1 MEIISYI
8 IVNLFIFSSW
18 YIFLFKRRYY
28 ISFIDR
34 LIGTFILGLAQII
47 FTEML
52 LGVLFKRLFAA
63 PLFLFNI
70 SISLI
75 VLTLAIIFD
84 KNNNPP
90 LPSLSKGGM
99 GGLKGILSE
108 FKDKTIQFFNII
120 KRDIVL
126 LCIFILFLISVCWI
140 IFTGYLF
147 PSYTWD
153 ALWYHL
159 PTVGYIIQSGAIQE
173 NITPSFIDLF
183 INIFPKNIELFFIW
197 NTIFLKSDI
206 IIDLSQL
213 FFTIAGI
220 FTIYSIAVKLGL
232 KEEYAVYSSLL
243 FFFAPVI
250 ILQST
255 TNYIDIAVAVLFL
268 IAINFLMYDDPR
280 NFSGG
285 VIKNKKLPILLAGLA
300 TGILVGSKGS
310 GPLFIAVLLVM
321 VIMGKF
327 IRYINPFNIFSSE
340 YKKFSVKIIPPHP
353 PLLRGGRGD
362 SQGKSSFVLYL
373 VYFIVPAALMGGY
386 WYIKN
391 LVVYSNPVYPIEV
404 SFFNIK
410 LFKGLYGG
418 IIDPVPD
425 ALSRLSPLGKLFYVW
440 REKVEYYL
448 YDSRLSGF
456 GPIWFILLLPSTVIA
471 VFYAIKRK
479 IYNFLF
485 LSVILTVTFI
495 IYPRNWYTRYVV
507 FILGLG
513 TLSFGLALDYFE
525 RGQRAI
531 KIITLL
537 LVMYTF
543 FFSNS
548 PCIMPW
554 KIKEF
559 INLPPEERV
568 IARHAPFNIDLQARQ
583 DYGLWV
589 WISNN
594 MLDSS
599 VLAYTF
605 EPLFLAPLWNSGFT
619 NKIAYVK
626 SEKFNKWVESLKNNQ
641 TTHVLIKQ
649 NSIEDG
655 WIKEVGTKLDI
666 SSGRFD
672 VVYSDKNYKVL
683 KFNY

>member
-1 MEIISYI
+1 M
-8 IVNLFIFSSW
+8 FSSW
-18 YIFLFKRRYY
+18 YILLFKKKNCL
-28 ISFIDR
+28 SFIDR

-84 KNNNPP
+84 KNNNSP
-90 LPSLSKGGM
+90 LPPLSKGEM

-250 ILQST
+250 ILQSA

-353 PLLRGGRGD
+353 HLLKGGRGD

-373 VYFIVPAALMGGY
+373 IYFIVPAALMGGY

-513 TLSFGLALDYFE
+513 ALSFGLALDYFE

-589 WISNN
+589 WISNDV
-594 MLDSS
+594 LDGS

-641 TTHVLIKQ
+641 TTHILIKQ

-683 KFNY
+683 RFNY

>member
-1 MEIISYI
+1 M
-8 IVNLFIFSSW
+8 FSSW
-18 YIFLFKRRYY
+18 YIFLFKKRYLL
-28 ISFIDR
+28 SFIDR
-34 LIGTFILGLAQII
+34 LIGAFVLGLSQII
-47 FTEML
+47 FTEMF

-373 VYFIVPAALMGGY
+373 IYFIIPAALMGGY

-589 WISNN
+589 WISNDV
-594 MLDSS
+594 LDGS